1 MVVTEKQ
8 TKTEPILA
16 RYTGCLLGGALGDAL
31 GRPVEFSGMQSIKEN
46 FGDIGI
52 FEPIANTQGLYEIT
66 DDTQMTLFTAE
77 GILQAWAT
85 ARHCG
90 PPPDFQGCLQNAYLR
105 WLYTQE
111 KEGLSTGGWLLSEP
125 ELHSRRAPGGTCLA
139 ALQVRNAGK
148 VRSPVNDRKGCG
160 GVMRVAPAGLLA
172 TRIIDG
178 SDNDIARFAF
188 ELGSLS
194 AALTHGHPSGYLPA
208 GYLAS
213 LVALLCLGWELL
225 PAMELIMP
233 ILQSQHG
240 AAETVAA
247 VTKAIEL
254 YRDTTV
260 KAGPTAI
267 ETLGG
272 GWVGEEALAIS
283 LYCSLVSKDDL
294 VSALRLAVN
303 HSGDSD
309 STGSITGNIL
319 GAMHGE
325 SALPITWLQHLELSG
340 VIWQMGEDLFTAFQ
354 GTRNWLKKYLPG
366 QS

>member
-1 MVVTEKQ
+1 MVVTQKQ
-8 TKTEPILA
+8 TKTEPALA

-31 GRPVEFSGMQSIKEN
+31 GWEVEFDSIDDIYTK
-46 FGDIGI
+46 FGSQGI
-52 FEPIANTQGLYEIT
+52 LEPVANAQGLYEIT
-66 DDTQMTLFTAE
+66 DDTQMTLFTGE
-77 GILQAWAT
+77 GCLQAWAA

-90 PPPDFQGCLQNAYLR
+90 PPPDFQGCLHKAYQR
-105 WLYTQE
+105 WLYTQD
-111 KEGLSTGGWLLSEP
+111 KSGQADGGWLVHVP
-125 ELHSRRAPGGTCLA
+125 ELHVHRAPGGTCLS
-139 ALQVRNAGK
+139 ALEEKK
-148 VRSPVNDRKGCG
+148 VGTIQRPLNDRKGCG
-160 GVMRVAPAGLLA
+160 GVMRSAPAGLLA
-172 TRIIDG
+172 ARIIDG
-178 SDNDIARFAF
+178 NDNDIARFAF

-260 KAGPTAI
+260 KAGPIAI

-325 SALPITWLQHLELSG
+325 SALPVTWLQHLELSG
-340 VIWQMGEDLFTAFQ
+340 VVWQVGEDLFTAFQ
-354 GTRNWLKKYLPG
+354 GTQSWLNRYLPRLT
-366 QS
+366 